1 MSQANTPVY
10 IPGSCNLGKEE
21 IRRRQL
27 VALLGL
33 ILSISTFVGLVGS
46 DAPASARW
54 GMFVPLM
61 VFSIGFIQSR
71 RKFCLAYGFM
81 GTFNLGKL
89 GDLSRVQSPEDRK
102 ADRKTT
108 LTILFQAAALA
119 LALTVV
125 TVLIP

>member
-1 MSQANTPVY
+1 MTYTY
-10 IPGSCNLGKEE
+10 IPGSCNLGKSE
-21 IRRRQL
+21 IRRRQF

-33 ILSISTFVGLVGS
+33 VLSISTFVGLISS
-46 DAPASARW
+46 DAPSSARW
-54 GMFVPLM
+54 AMFVPLM

-102 ADRKTT
+102 ADRKTA
-108 LTILFQAAALA
+108 LSILFQAAALA
-119 LALTVV
+119 FALTLLL
-125 TVLIP
+125 VLLPF